1 MDGKAEADA
10 EEARYVQSK
19 PPLGPE
25 GGPQGIRTD
34 IRPGHGESDISR
46 LLRLCCCVVCVDC
59 LCCPPASDDTY
70 AMIVA
75 YVRCG

>member
-25 GGPQGIRTD
+25 GGSQGIRAD

-46 LLRLCCCVVCVDC
+46 FVLFVCVCVV
-59 LCCPPASDDTY
+59 LAAAT
-70 AMIVA
+70 
-75 YVRCG
+75 VRTCRPTSTLD

>member
-19 PPLGPE
+19 PPLGPK
-25 GGPQGIRTD
+25 GGSQGIRAD

-46 LLRLCCCVVCVDC
+46 LLRFVLLVLSETARRRGAAATHD
-59 LCCPPASDDTY
+59 LLS
-70 AMIVA
+70 IR

>member
-25 GGPQGIRTD
+25 GGSQGIRTD
-34 IRPGHGESDISR
+34 IRPGHGFVASLCLRLHVRVR
-46 LLRLCCCVVCVDC
+46 LLI
-59 LCCPPASDDTY
+59 DDWFEFIY
-70 AMIVA
+70 HAGSA
-75 YVRCG
+75 

>member
-46 LLRLCCCVVCVDC
+46 LLRFVLFVLV
-59 LCCPPASDDTY
+59 LPSDTNNDLLHK
-70 AMIVA
+70 
-75 YVRCG
+75 RLSE

>member
-25 GGPQGIRTD
+25 GGSQGIRAD

-46 LLRLCCCVVCVDC
+46 FVLFVCVC
-59 LCCPPASDDTY
+59 IVLCWRRLP
-70 AMIVA
+70 
-75 YVRCG
+75 YVTT

>member
-25 GGPQGIRTD
+25 GGSQGIRTD

-46 LLRLCCCVVCVDC
+46 LLRFVLFVAFGVDC
-59 LCCPPASDDTY
+59 ID
-70 AMIVA
+70 
-75 YVRCG
+75 

>member
-25 GGPQGIRTD
+25 GGSQGPRAD

-46 LLRLCCCVVCVDC
+46 LLRFVLFVVCVGG
-59 LCCPPASDDTY
+59 ARRAAATRQ
-70 AMIVA
+70 AT
-75 YVRCG
+75 RE